1 MAPLPL
7 TAPGPDNDLN
17 EKLDQF
23 VQRALS
29 NEDAMIYAFGETWGP
44 ETKADK
50 YFGFKPGRGIH
61 DIHMNQGN
69 PIGRFS
75 GDNGPRQDG
84 GLVFEFPDQ
93 NQWAAVFLKFQTQAW
108 HTDDQTGH
116 PLVEGD
122 DQTIPR
128 DHVPTEDKP
137 DGLVRIVG
145 ALVNAVKT
153 PEREIVTLLNT
164 ADRDI
169 DLTGWSLANKQ
180 PNRTPL
186 SGTLEAGGTR
196 SIVVQKPM
204 ELSNKGGI
212 ISLLDNRGIK
222 VHGVS
227 YTKEQARTPGLTIAF

>member
-1 MAPLPL
+1 M
-7 TAPGPDNDLN
+7 
-17 EKLDQF
+17 
-23 VQRALS
+23 
-29 NEDAMIYAFGETWGP
+29 
-44 ETKADK
+44 
-50 YFGFKPGRGIH
+50 
-61 DIHMNQGN
+61 
-69 PIGRFS
+69 
-75 GDNGPRQDG
+75 
-84 GLVFEFPDQ
+84 
-93 NQWAAVFLKFQTQAW
+93 
-108 HTDDQTGH
+108 
-116 PLVEGD
+116 
-122 DQTIPR
+122 
-128 DHVPTEDKP
+128 
-137 DGLVRIVG
+137 
-145 ALVNAVKT
+145 NAVKT

-227 YTKEQARTPGLTIAF
+227 YTKEQARTPGLTIAFVEFAPPGQRQIFWRNGCDRDCARPRAHRVRPAPRPTPDSATPASLRKRAMTCTWSCGTALPSAAMLSLWHAVTCAAHGRPV